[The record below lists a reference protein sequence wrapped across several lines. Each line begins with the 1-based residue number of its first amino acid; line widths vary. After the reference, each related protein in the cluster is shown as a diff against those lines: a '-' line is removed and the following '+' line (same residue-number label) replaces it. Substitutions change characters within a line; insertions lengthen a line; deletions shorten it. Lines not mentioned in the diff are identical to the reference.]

1 MNQETIHT
9 LCAINSL
16 FYETNA
22 ASFSATRG
30 APWIGWKKCA
40 SLFAEHFECNKE
52 HYLQANNTAPKSFN
66 ILDLACGNLR
76 FEEFLS
82 AQFPKTPFSFYAVD
96 NCEGLLPQNQTVFF
110 QNLNIV
116 DALIGSDTPLSSRI
130 DAPLCELSV
139 SFGFMHHV
147 PTQKLRL
154 EVIQALIEKTTP
166 KGLIAISFWEFLN
179 NVGLAKKAERTH
191 TEALAFFEQEQRCL
205 GNNQSISLNPD
216 QLEPG
221 DYFLGWKDTPGQY
234 RYCHNFSES
243 EIDELA
249 NAVEGSAQTIARFV
263 TDGRTENLNSYLVL
277 QKK

>member
-9 LCAINSL
+9 LCTINSL

-40 SLFAEHFECNKE
+40 SLFAEHFK
-52 HYLQANNTAPKSFN
+52 HDRSHHWQASNTAPKSFN
-66 ILDLACGNLR
+66 VLDLACGNLR

-82 AQFPKTPFSFYAVD
+82 AQFPETPFSFYAVD
-96 NCEGLLPQNQTVFF
+96 NCEGLLPPSQTVFF

-116 DALIGSDTPLSSRI
+116 DALVDSGTPLSSHI
-130 DAPLCELSV
+130 NTPLCELSV
-139 SFGFMHHV
+139 SFGFMHHI

-154 EVIQALIEKTTP
+154 ETIQALIDKTRP

-179 NVGLAKKAERTH
+179 NAGLAKKAERTH
-191 TEALAFFEQEQRCL
+191 AEALAFFEQGQHFPEI
-205 GNNQSISLNPD
+205 NQNISLDPS
-216 QLEPG
+216 QLELG

-277 QKK
+277 QKR